1 MLNAHITDLE
11 HRTGSAEEIDL
22 TSVSRE
28 PRRLWET
35 DKIFRCPL
43 MGMCLTVPE
52 QKQVLKKAGISP
64 KGKTL
69 YEIHEILIGSCE
81 NQNRLSRKIENLLN
95 RKFLKEAD
103 PLRDL
108 DEKAFMD
115 HWESAFRTGSYEAV
129 LWAAATRQVLSAKN
143 MAHIFGAAHMDMHQT
158 AQNAAQL
165 AKRLSAVE
173 DQLAGVRKLH
183 RDEVKKSKSL
193 AKENAELTQKCL
205 ALESEVKSANEEDAF
220 IPEKGQVER
229 AVRVEEE
236 NAALLSRLSRL
247 EKELAQKDARL
258 IALEE
263 RSEELQK
270 ELSSTENGKEQFKVQ
285 ARKMINDFMQ
295 MNRCDDSCPSFN
307 LCRKRILLVGGI
319 TKMEALYRD
328 IVEKNGGIFEYHD
341 GYIKGGVRDLENRL
355 RRADVVLCPVNC
367 NSHGACTMVKNL
379 GKKHKKPVHMLS
391 SSSLSMISQA
401 VQRTASP

>member
-1 MLNAHITDLE
+1 
-11 HRTGSAEEIDL
+11 
-22 TSVSRE
+22 
-28 PRRLWET
+28 
-35 DKIFRCPL
+35 